1 MKCILKMRYIKNTF
15 SSISNPLLQ
24 NKSTFAPMILS
35 YPVIT
40 TFQSNCKCHLSV
52 QERASFVRSIS
63 LINLRFESCYN
74 NNHSL
79 NKMCFFLSHFFS
91 LTTPYLCTYCCHLLT
106 PHPPDCTLQST
117 LAGVRIRPLWEAW
130 PMLTAWGGPRA
141 QADQEALQ
149 LRVSWPSQDL
159 WPTWVAVGNFPPKK
173 CLSVP

>member
-24 NKSTFAPMILS
+24 SKSTFAPMILS

-79 NKMCFFLSHFFS
+79 NKMCFFSLTLFLSHHTLS
-91 LTTPYLCTYCCHLLT
+91 LHLLL
-106 PHPPDCTLQST
+106 PPIDPPPTRLHTAEYSCRSENKATLR
-117 LAGVRIRPLWEAW
+117 G
-130 PMLTAWGGPRA
+130 
-141 QADQEALQ
+141 
-149 LRVSWPSQDL
+149 
-159 WPTWVAVGNFPPKK
+159 
-173 CLSVP
+173 